1 MCLLNKL
8 HSLVVEVFAHCEDS
22 VHWLLNQSGEVTSL
36 HVGETSPLRP
46 LPVIDLLQIL
56 LILTLRSLS
65 HRWSHVESLQR
76 VNLIGRVNCQ
86 SIVALLPESETTVIS
101 EIVPHLWLG
110 HDSVSYWR
118 VGVVSR
124 PVELGSLVSPS
135 IEGVIQ
141 HINERI
147 PFTFNESLLHLS
159 FIDFASFSSE
169 QITVDVLIRV
179 DIVWLL
185 SIVLIL
191 RRLILVSLHGVFLIS
206 QDLGSLHSEESLE
219 FALLVHD
226 CNVILDFGILLVKFV
241 VSE

>member
-1 MCLLNKL
+1 VCLLNKL

-36 HVGETSPLRP
+36 YVGETSPFRP

-56 LILTLRSLS
+56 LILALRSLS
-65 HRWSHVESLQR
+65 HCRSHVESLQR
-76 VNLIGRVNCQ
+76 VDLISRVNCQ
-86 SIVALLPESETTVIS
+86 SIVALLSESETTVIS

-110 HDSVSYWR
+110 HDSVSYRR

-124 PVELGSLVSPS
+124 PVELRSLVSPS

-141 HINERI
+141 HINQRI
-147 PFTFNESLLHLS
+147 PFTFNKSLLHLS

-185 SIVLIL
+185 SIVLVL
-191 RRLILVSLHGVFLIS
+191 LRLILVSLYGVFLS
-206 QDLGSLHSEESLE
+206 PQDLGSLHGEESLE
-219 FALLVHD
+219 FALFVHD
-226 CNVILDFGILLVKFV
+226 LNVVLDFGILLVKFV
-241 VSE
+241 VGK